1 MSRWIEWIRAF
12 AIKTNKSYGCALS
25 DPECSAS
32 YRRKYGDAKKVP
44 QRVEKERMGAEDR
57 DAPPPPLPP
66 PTPVS
71 GKRGRTKKYA
81 TPAEAYQAKLESNK
95 LKRQEHRAEGK
106 KYN

>member
-57 DAPPPPLPP
+57 DALDFVQRSPP
-66 PTPVS
+66 
-71 GKRGRTKKYA
+71 KRGRSKKYA

-95 LKRQEHRAEGK
+95 LKRQQHRADGK